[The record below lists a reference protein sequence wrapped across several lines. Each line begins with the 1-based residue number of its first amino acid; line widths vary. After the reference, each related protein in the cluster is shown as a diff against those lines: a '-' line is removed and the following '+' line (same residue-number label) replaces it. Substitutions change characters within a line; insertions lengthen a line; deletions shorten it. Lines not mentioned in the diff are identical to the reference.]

1 MAIWKAFRPA
11 DTMHPFALSLAG
23 ENLIFISGIT
33 GHRPDG
39 SLGATVDE
47 QTRDALATVATL
59 LERAGASLDEIVWI
73 HPYATTIENGLA
85 TGPVFTELFGQAP
98 PACGALIGNVTFVDP
113 AMLVEFDVIAARGA
127 RRELVT

>member
-1 MAIWKAFRPA
+1 MAFWKAFRPST
-11 DTMHPFALSLAG
+11 TMHPFSLSLAG

-39 SLGATVDE
+39 SLGATADE
-47 QTRDALATVATL
+47 QTRDAFASVAAL
-59 LERAGASLDEIVWI
+59 LEREGSSLDEVVWV

-85 TGPVFTELFGQAP
+85 TGPVFTELFPDAP

-113 AMLVEFDVIAARGA
+113 DMLLEFDVVAARGA
-127 RRELVT
+127 TRHLV